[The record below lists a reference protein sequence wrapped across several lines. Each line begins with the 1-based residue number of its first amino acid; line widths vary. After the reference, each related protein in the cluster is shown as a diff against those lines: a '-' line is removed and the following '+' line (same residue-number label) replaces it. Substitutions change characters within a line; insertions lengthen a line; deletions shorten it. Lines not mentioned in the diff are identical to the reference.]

1 MWRTVGGSGLG
12 CFSWLIC
19 GGRWNPQSF
28 HWNCCRS
35 KRLLEVKHLELLTLL
50 IIQYISWSI
59 LNCMNN
65 LKIIFLY
72 DNSKNIL
79 QIYTSSLHINASDHA
94 TFAKHCVISYYLW
107 GHRPRSKRA
116 MCNKGSIGPSNPQNT
131 WVSGCLMKNFQNTNP
146 QASLIC
152 LLLFTARDW
161 YKYIFATLLG
171 HILGH
176 RIAIFILKTMQTS
189 GPQCLD
195 LTSTGFTSTFHDC
208 CAIDIL

>member
-1 MWRTVGGSGLG
+1 MLVTMPHSQNTALSAIICEATGPDPKGL
-12 CFSWLIC
+12 
-19 GGRWNPQSF
+19 
-28 HWNCCRS
+28 
-35 KRLLEVKHLELLTLL
+35 
-50 IIQYISWSI
+50 
-59 LNCMNN
+59 
-65 LKIIFLY
+65 
-72 DNSKNIL
+72 
-79 QIYTSSLHINASDHA
+79 
-94 TFAKHCVISYYLW
+94 CVT
-107 GHRPRSKRA
+107 R
-116 MCNKGSIGPSNPQNT
+116 GSIGPSNPQNT
-131 WVSGCLMKNFQNTNP
+131 WVSGCLMQVFQNTNP

-152 LLLFTARDW
+152 LLLLHFTARDW